1 LIEGEISDRSETMQ
15 VRQNEGR
22 NIILTG
28 FMGTGKTSIG
38 QLMAKRLRRPFVD
51 MDAVIE
57 ERTGRSIT
65 QIFQE
70 QGEEAFRALERE
82 LCRELAARS
91 GLVIATGGGALVS
104 AENRALLG
112 ATGDIICLRASPD
125 VIMARVGASTNR
137 PKLDGTDRRARIE
150 ALLDERAAAYN
161 AIQLQLDTS
170 ELTLAEAVERALAL
184 LWGLTEARRLP
195 VHTPSGSYDIVLGEG
210 ILSKAGELLTRRLN
224 PSPVAIITHPII
236 GEHWGG
242 LLARALEAAG
252 FCPTMIEIPVGE
264 QYKTLDTVRFL
275 YHRLISAGLDRR
287 SAVIALGGGVV
298 GDIAGFV
305 AATFLRGVPFVQVP
319 TTLLSMVD
327 ASVGGKVG
335 VDLPEGKNLVGA
347 FKQPEM
353 VLVDPLTL
361 STLPSEEFRAGLAE
375 VVKHSVIGAPE
386 LFRQMED
393 RRGPAS
399 LTALIAD
406 AVRVKIEVVEED
418 PFEEGRRAVL
428 NLGHTFGHALEQL
441 SGYRMRHGEAVSIG
455 MAAAAHLAVELGR
468 CKVETA
474 HRLIDLLDRL
484 GLPVKI
490 EEYSAEALYQAMGT
504 DKKRAAGQLRFVIP
518 EDIGRV
524 VVADEVSREQA
535 IGALRAV
542 GAS

>member
-1 LIEGEISDRSETMQ
+1 MQIRQSE
-15 VRQNEGR
+15 ER

-38 QLMAKRLRRPFVD
+38 RLMAKRLRREFVD

-57 ERTGRSIT
+57 ERTGRSIP

-70 QGEEAFRALERE
+70 QGEEAFRAMERE

-125 VIMARVGASTNR
+125 VIMARVGASANR

-161 AIQLQLDTS
+161 SIQLQLDTS

-195 VHTPSGSYDIVLGEG
+195 VHAPGDHSYDIVLGEG
-210 ILSKAGELLTRRLN
+210 ILSRAGELLARRLA
-224 PSPVAIITHPII
+224 PSPVAIITHPVI
-236 GEHWGG
+236 GQHWAG
-242 LLARALEAAG
+242 LLTRALEAAG
-252 FCPTMIEIPVGE
+252 FCPTVVEIPAGE
-264 QYKTLDTVRFL
+264 EHKTLDTVRFL
-275 YHRLISAGLDRR
+275 YHRLLAAGLDRR

-305 AATFLRGVPFVQVP
+305 AATFLRGVPFVQIP

-353 VLVDPLTL
+353 VLMDPLTL

-386 LFRQMED
+386 LFRQMEE
-393 RRGPAS
+393 RTGPTS

-418 PFEEGRRAVL
+418 PFEQGRRAVL

-455 MAAAAHLAVELGR
+455 MAAAARLAVHLGR
-468 CKVETA
+468 CEVQTA
-474 HRLIDLLDRL
+474 NRLIDLLDRL
-484 GLPVKI
+484 GLPVRI
-490 EEYSAEALYQAMGT
+490 EGYSAEALYQAMGT

-518 EDIGRV
+518 EEIGRV
-524 VVADEVSREQA
+524 VIADGVSREQA
-535 IGALRAV
+535 ISALRAV